1 MKTSLKVLTL
11 YLAVLNAAG
20 FVQFVRAEA
29 PNGAYSLSVPADLT
43 LIDPSGHYSESMADL
58 SVDLTLACDLAGK
71 ITGTGQAYGREMGI
85 TARIPLNC
93 TGSISGNNKT
103 PRLNL
108 VFKGSG
114 TASGGGMTF
123 PITLDVSFSGT
134 FDPPSAAF
142 VGSAKGKGCVTV
154 ERKKQCESTSMRSYF
169 EPQDGGPARLIPAL
183 TLATDSKNRITG
195 TGTVSL
201 SSGRHF
207 GTGFKVTGTYTPK
220 RDETKLKLAA
230 TDRSGAKVEVT
241 GKATGGVIE
250 PAKSKLSGKAL
261 GQSFKR

>member
-1 MKTSLKVLTL
+1 MKTPAKILTL
-11 YLAVLNAAG
+11 CLAVLAG
-20 FVQFVRAEA
+20 AVRLSSVRAEA
-29 PNGAYSLSVPADLT
+29 PKGASSISVPADLT
-43 LIDPSGHYSESMADL
+43 LIDPSGDYSESLSDL
-58 SVDLTLACDLAGK
+58 SLDLTLACDLAGK
-71 ITGTGQAYGREMGI
+71 ITGTGLAHGREMGI
-85 TARIPLNC
+85 TVRVPLTC

-103 PRLNL
+103 PRLSL
-108 VFKGSG
+108 VIKGSG

-123 PITLDVSFSGT
+123 PVTVEANFSGA
-134 FDPPSAAF
+134 FDPPSGDF
-142 VGSAKGKGCVTV
+142 IGSAKAKACVTV
-154 ERKKQCESTSMRSYF
+154 ERKKECGSMNERSYF
-169 EPQDGGPARLIPAL
+169 EPQDGGPARLIPVL

-201 SSGRHF
+201 SNGRQF
-207 GTGFKVTGTYTPK
+207 STGFKVTGTYTPK

-250 PAKSKLSGKAL
+250 PAKSKLSGKVL